1 MQEKIWM
8 VRRFSFKFPLCLIYV
23 DSVIW
28 ILREMH
34 FLVFSDHAGEDENGE
49 GADLQQQQRNP
60 WDGTDR
66 DYEYEEVQ

>member
-1 MQEKIWM
+1 
-8 VRRFSFKFPLCLIYV
+8 L
-23 DSVIW
+23 DSG
-28 ILREMH
+28 RYA
-34 FLVFSDHAGEDENGE
+34 FLGFLDHAGEDEKGE